1 MMEFVN
7 GFRMENNP
15 AMFETTNQV
24 PSGKRSYNEL
34 ENHHAIHGKST
45 ISWNMFETTKQ
56 KGIEV

>member
-45 ISWNMFETTKQ
+45 IS
-56 KGIEV
+56 

>member
-7 GFRMENNP
+7 GFRIIPYIMENNP

-24 PSGKRSYNEL
+24 PTGKRSHNEL

-45 ISWNMFETTKQ
+45 IS
-56 KGIEV
+56 